1 MTSRIRWSN
10 QIRRYLAPW
19 LREKVQGSKSKP
31 SIGMEALEDRTVPA
45 YVPALGWGEA
55 DGYPLADPGLVT
67 NSIDFT
73 PSDPLSLTG
82 NFYESV
88 NAANAQGLTLSGTG
102 GANLYNTEGPVI
114 TVNGGTINL
123 GSGIVYGRASSY
135 LGTITPGNELLVNNG
150 GTAGAMTGDALN
162 NLSVTVDI
170 GSQLLLG
177 DPALIGPFNS
187 FGSNLT
193 LGGSGVGGA
202 GAVQAANGTE
212 IVTGSIFAA
221 SSVTV
226 GASSGATLILNGAV
240 NGVRSA
246 NAFDNFTTTGAGNVI
261 LDNVFPVATVSALTP
276 GTTSNPVMAFRVSLS
291 EVPQDDLT
299 MGSLTVTNGTV
310 TGFSKIDDLTYE
322 YQVTST
328 IPPGQSGSVTAQVAA
343 NAVIDHAYLG
353 NLTSNL
359 STVVLDRQAPTA
371 SGNFPDIGASLAS
384 ATQASISIQYTDG
397 SGVGINPASIA
408 ASNLLVT
415 DSNGQTLNVGANPSF
430 NAATGVAT
438 YSILPGTNWG
448 TYAQNGAVVVDVAVV
463 ANGVTDLVG
472 NGIEAAVVGSFVVD
486 TNSPVLTVNGGF
498 PIQAANGPN
507 VITVTSD
514 KVIANFDPSK
524 FSATNGVV
532 TGVTQVDDFTL
543 EVTVAAQPGAIQ
555 QIILL
560 NIAQDAVTD
569 DFGNLS
575 KAVTPSLGY
584 TFDTLKPTVEFNTPA
599 ITINASNPAEDNFV
613 DFNVFDPSF
622 NNVAG
627 SGVDISSILLSS
639 IVVRDPNGTQ
649 ILVTDL
655 FKDDLGGIATIPASQ
670 FPGGT
675 WAGAV
680 QGTYTITI
688 ENFVDN
694 AGNQVN
700 PTQIGTF
707 LVATTPPSVNLSAN
721 PTSNIDGLSKVT
733 IAITTVGDTTISGL
747 TLSDFSVLGFAV
759 LSNLQQTGTNAYTVD
774 VTPTTKNAAVTLSL
788 PAGTV
793 QDNAG
798 NGNTASNNLVLNFA
812 VTSPLPSFT
821 SLPDSPTNNPQI
833 DGVVHFTEAM
843 NLTSGLLR
851 LSLSDFNIPAGSVAS
866 FSSSDT
872 TDGINF
878 PFTITFTD
886 ADQFTSFNIK
896 ASIGTAQVGGLANS
910 VGSPAN
916 ITLVVSDPTAD
927 LVAPIAPV
935 NSSVDPMAQIVFQV
949 QFTSGLNIG
958 LDFSNVNSA
967 LQILKGADSLSY
979 FAESVDEATGIV
991 TYVIDAPAGG
1001 WTDAAA
1007 QGTWT
1012 VSIIDGQITDLAG
1025 NAVPGADLGT
1035 FAVRTAQPNS
1045 SFTFPGAQD
1054 PDYTLVWINAS
1065 SPNQIVVK
1073 LSPTDANGGP
1083 LSPGDLDTS
1092 IVPTIAN
1099 FQATGFNV
1107 VAVSSSWIDAATAP
1121 YILITLEP
1129 ITDVVGDT
1137 NSVGPASL
1145 VVKANAFYDIY
1156 GNGNTEVDPLGV
1168 LQNGFGF
1175 ISMVGIDRVAP
1186 IYSTTG
1192 ISPQQLGGT
1201 QLADPVVVKISYS
1214 DMTSGVN
1221 LDTYNP
1227 ANLILTLNGDPI
1239 TNVAIITG
1247 EVDPQDSSTYIYT
1260 LSPISG
1266 TWANGTYTLRF
1277 TSNNG
1282 DKVYDNAYN
1291 VLFDPTSA
1299 NGIAPGV
1306 VTNNGDPVTFVV
1318 DASNPVVLEAKLE
1331 PGPVTN
1337 ASPLIGTVTFSEV
1350 VQGFTAGSLA
1360 LQGAT
1365 LTSAITTLDG
1375 ITYTFELTPTS
1386 DQVVVSYTVLAG
1398 SGITD
1403 TFGNPLDADVTS
1415 NEVIFDAVGPVGTL
1429 TQAPVNINIA
1439 SSAGNTNTFQVTY
1452 SDPAGIDPTSIT
1464 TANYTVDNGAT
1475 ITGVSFDP
1483 ITGIAT
1489 YTVTGSG
1496 ASWSTSNQGLYTIT
1510 PATDPADLP
1519 KDSLGNVATLPD
1531 TSFTVDTVA
1540 PEVTSIGFVES
1551 DPTNSQVLTVE
1562 IEFSK
1567 PVTFGDPGTDFE
1579 NLFAVTNAVVS
1590 GITQIDATHFS
1601 VTLDP
1606 TTSPAGVRLVTFQV
1620 KEGAATDDSG
1630 NPNPASAVASITFD
1644 NLGPQVD
1651 VEVQGLTN
1659 NATNQQIVTVIV
1671 NVDPASA
1678 YNFFNQPEAGIVLTN
1693 ATYVPNSFTPV
1704 SGVNGQYQ
1712 FQIMAT
1718 NPGLVT
1724 VGMAADVFDD
1734 DLGNGNIQTTVN
1746 YQYRAAL
1753 TVDLSSPDVVEGGVT
1768 ILPSLSFSAL
1778 FNGPIVDFDAD
1789 PATFFSVTNAT
1800 ITNFVQDPQ
1809 NPARFTFTVN
1819 PITSGPVSVQVN
1831 AGVATDDLG
1840 QQNQASTPFN
1850 FTYDQQI
1857 VVTSTL
1863 STSATSVTATKS
1875 ILVTLNFSQAVTGLD
1890 ASNFLNKFTVGGA
1903 TLDPNY
1909 FVADANGSTY
1919 QVLLIPNSV
1928 PGSSAPVAVTLQFNA
1943 GAVVP
1948 ANQASNTLSLTYIN
1962 QTGVIGLGSG
1972 GTASMVRADGSI
1984 LPVNVFPGFTGGVRV
1999 ASGNYAVTGSDTLD
2013 LLAGAGPG
2021 GGPNVKIINGN
2032 TGAVASSFYAFSANF
2047 TGGVFVASG
2056 DVNGDGFNDFVV
2068 AAGPGGGPHV
2078 KVYNGD
2084 PSTFVN
2090 GQPVAFASFFAYSSA
2105 FQGGVTVA
2113 VADINGDGFADVIT
2127 GAGPGGGP
2135 HVIVFSGA
2143 SLATNQ
2149 KLALASFYSGAAT
2162 NTAGVFV
2169 AAGDLGGDGT
2179 IQIITGSG
2187 AGVVGIVN
2195 ILTLEQ
2201 QGTDD
2206 YFVVDSAQTKSIQPY
2221 GNFTGGVRVAAINGD
2236 NSTGGSINLVTAPG
2250 AGGGPNVR
2258 VYDPLNDY
2266 ALIDSFF
2273 FPDDPNYLGGLY
2285 IG

>member
-1 MTSRIRWSN
+1 MTSRLRWSN
-10 QIRRYLAPW
+10 QIRRFLAPW
-19 LREKVQGSKSKP
+19 LREKVPGTKSKP
-31 SIGMEALEDRTVPA
+31 SLAMEALEDRTVPA
-45 YVPALGWGEA
+45 YVPALGFGEA

-67 NSIDFT
+67 DSINFT

-88 NAANAQGLTLSGTG
+88 NAANSDGLTLSGVG

-114 TVNGGTINL
+114 TVNGGKINL

-150 GTAGAMTGDALN
+150 GTAGVMTGDALT
-162 NLSVTVDI
+162 NLSVTVDA

-177 DPALIGPFNS
+177 DPALIGPFNT
-187 FGSNLT
+187 FGSNMT

-202 GAVQAANGTE
+202 GAVQSVNGTE
-212 IVTGSIFAA
+212 IVSGSIFSA

-246 NAFDNFTTTGAGNVI
+246 TAFSNFSTTGGGTVI
-261 LDNVFPVATVSALTP
+261 MDNVFPVATVSAVTP
-276 GTTSNPVMAFRVSLS
+276 GTTSNPLMTFRVSLS
-291 EVPQDDLT
+291 EIPQDDLT

-310 TGFSKIDDLTYE
+310 TGLTKIDDLTYDFT
-322 YQVTST
+322 VTST
-328 IPPGQSGSVTAQVAA
+328 IPAGASGSVTAQVTA
-343 NAVIDHAYLG
+343 NTVIDRAYLG
-353 NLTSNL
+353 NLASNL

-463 ANGVTDLVG
+463 AGGVTDLVG
-472 NGIEAAVVGSFVVD
+472 NGIEAAVVGSFTVD

-498 PIQAANGPN
+498 PIEAANGPN

-514 KVIANFDPSK
+514 KIINNFDPSK
-524 FSATNGVV
+524 FTATNGVV
-532 TGVTQVDDFTL
+532 TAVNKVDDFTL
-543 EVTVAAQPGAIQ
+543 EVTVNALPGAIQ

-575 KAVTPSLGY
+575 KVVSPSLGF

-622 NNVAG
+622 NNVLG

-680 QGTYTITI
+680 QGTYTITLQ
-688 ENFVDN
+688 NFVDN

-700 PTQIGTF
+700 PTQIGSF
-707 LVATTPPSVNLSAN
+707 IVATTPPSVNLSAN
-721 PTSNIDGLSKVT
+721 PTTNIDGLSKVT

-747 TLSDFSVLGFAV
+747 TLSDFSVVGSAV
-759 LSNLQQTGTNAYTVD
+759 LSNLQQTGPNQYTVD
-774 VTPTTKNAAVTLSL
+774 LTPTAKNAAITLSL

-798 NGNTASNNLVLNFA
+798 NANTASNNLNLTFA
-812 VTSPLPSFT
+812 TTNPLPSF
-821 SLPDSPTNNPQI
+821 SGLQASPSNDSQFN
-833 DGVVHFTEAM
+833 GVVHFTEAV
-843 NLTSGLLR
+843 NLSSGLLR
-851 LSLSDFNIPAGSVAS
+851 LSLSDFNISAGNVAS

-896 ASIGTAQVGGLANS
+896 ANIGTAQAAGNLPNS

-916 ITLVVSDPTAD
+916 ITLVVSDPTAG

-967 LQILKGADSLSY
+967 LEILKGGATLSY
-979 FAESVDEATGIV
+979 FAESIDPVTGIV
-991 TYVIDAPAGG
+991 TYVIEPPAGG
-1001 WTDAAA
+1001 WTDATS
-1007 QGTWT
+1007 QGSWAI
-1012 VSIIDGQITDLAG
+1012 SILDNQISDLAG
-1025 NAVPGADLGT
+1025 NFVPGADLGT
-1035 FAVRTAQPNS
+1035 FAVRTGQPNS

-1073 LSPTDANGGP
+1073 LSPTDVNGGP

-1121 YILITLEP
+1121 YILVTLEP
-1129 ITDVVGDT
+1129 IADVVGDT

-1156 GNGNTEVDPLGV
+1156 GNGNTEVDPLGI

-1186 IYSTTG
+1186 IYTTTG
-1192 ISPQQLGGT
+1192 ITPQQLGSS

-1214 DMTSGVN
+1214 DVTSGVN

-1227 ANLILTLNGDPI
+1227 ANLILTLNGDST

-1266 TWANGTYTLRF
+1266 TWADGTYTLRF
-1277 TSNNG
+1277 TPNHS
-1282 DKVYDNAYN
+1282 DTVFDNASN
-1291 VLFDPTSA
+1291 VLFDPASA
-1299 NGIAPGV
+1299 NGIPPV
-1306 VTNNGDPVTFVV
+1306 IVTNGGTPVTFVV
-1318 DASNPVVLEAKLE
+1318 DANNPVVSSAELFPAVRTN
-1331 PGPVTN
+1331 VTPLL
-1337 ASPLIGTVTFSEV
+1337 ASVTFSEV
-1350 VQGFTAGSLA
+1350 IQGFTAGSLA

-1365 LTSAITTLDG
+1365 LTSPITTNDG
-1375 ITYTFELTPTS
+1375 LHYTFELTPTS
-1386 DQVVVSYTVLAG
+1386 DQVVVSYTVLAN

-1415 NEVIFDAVGPVGTL
+1415 NEVIFDAVGPTGTL

-1439 SSAGNTNTFQVTY
+1439 NSAGNTSTFQVTY

-1475 ITGVSFDP
+1475 ITNVSFDP
-1483 ITGIAT
+1483 VTGIAT
-1489 YTVTGSG
+1489 YTVTGNG
-1496 ASWSTSNQGLYTIT
+1496 ATWSTSNQGLYTIT
-1510 PATDPADLP
+1510 PATDPANLP
-1519 KDSLGNVATLPD
+1519 KDSLGNVATLPAA
-1531 TSFTVDTVA
+1531 SFSVDTVA
-1540 PEVTSIGFVES
+1540 PTVTSIGFTDN
-1551 DPTNSQVLTVE
+1551 DPTNAQVLTVE

-1567 PVTFGDPGTDFE
+1567 PVTFGDAGTDFE
-1579 NLFAVTNAVVS
+1579 NLFAVTNGVVS

-1601 VTLDP
+1601 VTVNPVGD
-1606 TTSPAGVRLVTFQV
+1606 PAGVRLVTFQV
-1620 KEGAATDDSG
+1620 KEGAATDDAG
-1630 NPNPASAVASITFD
+1630 NPNPASAIASITFD
-1644 NLGPQVD
+1644 NLGPQLE

-1693 ATYVPNSFTPV
+1693 ATYVSGSFTPV

-1724 VGMAADVFDD
+1724 VGMAADTFDD
-1734 DLGNGNIQTTVN
+1734 DLGNGNVQTTVE
-1746 YQYRAAL
+1746 YQYRVAL
-1753 TVDLSSPDVVEGGVT
+1753 TVQLSSPDVVQGGT
-1768 ILPSLSFSAL
+1768 TTQNTLSFSAL
-1778 FNGPIVDFDAD
+1778 FNGAIVDFD
-1789 PATFFSVTNAT
+1789 PATFFTVSNAT
-1800 ITNFVQDPQ
+1800 ITNLTQDPV
-1809 NPARFTFTVN
+1809 NPALFTFTVT
-1819 PITSGPVSVQVN
+1819 PTAGGPVSVQVN
-1831 AGVATDDLG
+1831 AGTATDDLG
-1840 QQNQASTPFN
+1840 QTNEASTPFT

-1863 STSATSVTATKS
+1863 STNATPITSQKT
-1875 ILVTLNFSQAVTGLD
+1875 ILVTLDFSQAVTGLD
-1890 ASNFLNKFTVGGA
+1890 ASNFLSKFTVTGG

-1909 FVADANGSTY
+1909 FVANSSGTSF
-1919 QVLLIPNSV
+1919 QVLLRPNGVMGSNV
-1928 PGSSAPVAVTLQFNA
+1928 PVPVTLQFN
-1943 GAVVP
+1943 GGSVTP
-1948 ANQASNTLSLTYIN
+1948 SNQPSNVLALTYIT
-1962 QTGVIGLGSG
+1962 QTGVLGLGTG
-1972 GTASMVRADGSI
+1972 GLAYLDKADGTV
-1984 LPVNVFPGFTGGVRV
+1984 LTVNVFPGFTGGVRV
-1999 ASGNYAVTGSDTLD
+1999 ASDNYAITGSDTLD

-2021 GGPNVKIINGN
+2021 GGPNVKVINGN
-2032 TGAVASSFYAFSANF
+2032 TGAVASSFYAFSASF

-2078 KVYNGD
+2078 KVFSGNPAD
-2084 PSTFVN
+2084 FVN
-2090 GQPVAFASFFAYSSA
+2090 GKPVAFASFFAYASA

-2113 VADINGDGFADVIT
+2113 VADVNGDGYGDVIT
-2127 GAGPGGGP
+2127 GAGSGGSP

-2143 SLATNQ
+2143 SLALNQ
-2149 KLALASFYSGAAT
+2149 KLALASYYSGSPT
-2162 NTAGVFV
+2162 STAGVFV
-2169 AAGDLGGDGT
+2169 GAGDLGADGT
-2179 IQIITGSG
+2179 IQIFTGTG

-2195 ILTLEQ
+2195 IVTLEQ
-2201 QGTDD
+2201 QGTDN
-2206 YFVVDSAQTKSIQPY
+2206 YFVVNPSLTHTIQPY
-2221 GNFTGGVRVAAINGD
+2221 GNFTGGVRV
-2236 NSTGGSINLVTAPG
+2236 STVDSYLLTGPG
-2250 AGGGPNVR
+2250 KGGGPNIR
-2258 VYDPLNDY
+2258 VFDPLNDY
-2266 ALIDSFF
+2266 TLVDSFF
-2273 FPDDPNYLGGLY
+2273 FPDNPDYLGGVF